1 MAHGA
6 DPVGAGS
13 TPAILTT
20 KEEYLDVLEIPLRLP
35 DGRPP
40 GKSAMSSSR

>member
-20 KEEYLDVLEIPLRLP
+20 KEENLDKSEIPLRWP

-40 GKSAMSSSR
+40 EHQR